1 MEIKKIIFYFP
12 TGPFFNGLTHQHLT
26 SWQEQCLSEFRLL
39 YVQTDEAN
47 FFSFDAT
54 APSGPLSPHS

>member
-26 SWQEQCLSEFRLL
+26 SWQLQRLSEFRLL

-47 FFSFDAT
+47 FFFF
-54 APSGPLSPHS
+54 